1 MLVLRSFLPRIALL
15 FALILA
21 PLTLVRGNISIIE
34 ASNSDVSGMFR
45 TGSAEIDQVD
55 LAGLQPSI
63 RAGAHRLRAMRSVP
77 GDGARRP
84 RAALVADLRP
94 ARISS
99 PVPHPPVRRPPPRF
113 LN

>member
-34 ASNSDVSGMFR
+34 ASNSDVSGSFR
-45 TGSAEIDQVD
+45 TGSTEIDQVD
-55 LAGLQPSI
+55 LAGLQPSV
-63 RAGAHRLRAMRSVP
+63 RAGAHRLRAMRSVR
-77 GDGARRP
+77 GDGAKRP
-84 RAALVADLRP
+84 RVALVADLRP
-94 ARISS
+94 ARLAS